1 MSRYQDG
8 EKISWLSKKMIS
20 WMTDLDPLSL
30 SPFEETMIQGICF
43 LIIINLFIALK

>member
-30 SPFEETMIQGICF
+30 SPFEETMVQGICF